1 MRVLLRRIF
10 SEWYLDERA
19 WVAGPL
25 ALWMLAYLVV
35 ALVTMIARRRVMS
48 PRAFGRQLGPIWKLT
63 FVAAVLWLVGW
74 SVWLTVE
81 SAVD

>member
-1 MRVLLRRIF
+1 MRLLLRRIL
-10 SEWYLDERA
+10 SGWYLDERA
-19 WVAGPL
+19 WVVAPL
-25 ALWMLAYLVV
+25 ALWMLAYLVG
-35 ALVTMIARRRVMS
+35 ALVTMIARRRAMS
-48 PRAFGRQLGPIWKLT
+48 PRAFGRQLGPVWKLT

>member
-1 MRVLLRRIF
+1 VRLLLRRIF
-10 SEWYLDERA
+10 SGWYLDERA
-19 WVAGPL
+19 WVAGTL
-25 ALWMLAYLVV
+25 ALWILTYLVV
-35 ALVTMIARRRVMS
+35 ALVTMIARRRAMS
-48 PRAFGRQLGPIWKLT
+48 PRVFGRQLGPVWKLT